1 MSNDENIEKLAY
13 PINLLRKIGVTSDIG
28 KELIKCLEAAID
40 LLDSKQQYVLLSH
53 IRDNQS
59 FRDIGYNIGLYPKR
73 IISIHN
79 TALGILRKQYPEV
92 LMDDLYHLL
101 YDDDGLLLTFRND
114 NRLDEEKYNKVKE
127 IIIGFISLW
136 KTKNVIPKKAFLM
149 ILELNDTLVGGSRF
163 LNDEETIR
171 VEDAS
176 IEIYSLLQ
184 DLWQ

>member
-53 IRDNQS
+53 IRDNQT
-59 FRDIGYNIGLYPKR
+59 FKDIGYKFNLYPKR

-101 YDDDGLLLTFRND
+101 YDDEGLLLTFRND

-127 IIIGFISLW
+127 IIIGFISIW
-136 KTKNVIPKKAFLM
+136 KTKDVIPKKAFLM
-149 ILELNDTLVGGSRF
+149 ILDLDDTLVGGSRF

>member
-53 IRDNQS
+53 IRDNQT
-59 FRDIGYNIGLYPKR
+59 FREIGYHFNVYPQR

-92 LMDDLYHLL
+92 LMDDLYHLI
-101 YDDDGLLLTFRND
+101 YDNDGLLLSFRND
-114 NRLDEEKYNKVKE
+114 NRLDEEKYQKAKE
-127 IIIGFISLW
+127 IIIGFISMW
-136 KTKNVIPKKAFLM
+136 KTKDVIPKKAFLM
-149 ILELNDTLVGGSRF
+149 IMDLTNTLAGGSRF
-163 LNDEETIR
+163 LNDEETIK
-171 VEDAS
+171 VEDAY
-176 IEIYSLLQ
+176 IELYTLLG
-184 DLWQ
+184 DLYD